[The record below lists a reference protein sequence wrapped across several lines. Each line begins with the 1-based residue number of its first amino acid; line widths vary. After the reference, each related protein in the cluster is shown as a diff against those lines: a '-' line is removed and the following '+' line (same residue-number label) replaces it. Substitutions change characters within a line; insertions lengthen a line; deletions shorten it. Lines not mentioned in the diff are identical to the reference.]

1 MILANVANGGMNK
14 VKEIM
19 REIEREEKIR
29 AWPCIVDFYRF
40 GQNVHGCQYF
50 QWYPRHSGAGHID
63 HHGDDSLGHYHD
75 LIHRSLLSRLATPIS
90 LRMKALHPFLFS
102 SFKSHDQ
109 QSPWLSSPH
118 PWRWY
123 VQVSNWWVSAFKSSS
138 SRNFKNAASESSLNQ
153 RLYSATEALLLV
165 SSQTNDVDDDNIPH
179 IIENSAVYKKDSY
192 TRSLLKNNLY
202 EITLFRTTM
211 LPQ

>member
-1 MILANVANGGMNK
+1 MFMIVNISVLASSFWCWSYWSSW
-14 VKEIM
+14 
-19 REIEREEKIR
+19 RRLS
-29 AWPCIVDFYRF
+29 WSLS
-40 GQNVHGCQYF
+40 
-50 QWYPRHSGAGHID
+50 WSHS
-63 HHGDDSLGHYHD
+63 SV
-75 LIHRSLLSRLATPIS
+75 LAFKTVTPIS
-90 LRMKALHPFLFS
+90 LRRNALYPFTFS

-153 RLYSATEALLLV
+153 RLYSATVALLLV